1 MSSKLTLSVA
11 PEVVAAAK
19 RYAAAKDTSVS
30 QLVEDYLSVI
40 TRRSPG
46 GDTPAPLSVPMLTKL
61 RGSLQGDGDLQHHR
75 DHLTAK
81 YK

>member
-11 PEVVAAAK
+11 PDVVAAAK
-19 RYAAAKDTSVS
+19 RYAATHDTSVS

-40 TRRSPG
+40 TRQASN
-46 GDTPAPLSVPMLTKL
+46 THAAPSTPMLTKL
-61 RGSLQGDGDLQHHR
+61 RGSLRGKGDVDDHRQH
-75 DHLTAK
+75 LAAK

>member
-1 MSSKLTLSVA
+1 MSTKLTLSVA

-19 RYAAAKDTSVS
+19 HYAASNDTSVS

-40 TRRSPG
+40 TQAPRGAGAAAPS
-46 GDTPAPLSVPMLTKL
+46 TPVLTKL
-61 RGSLQGDGDLQHHR
+61 KGSLRGKGDIDDHRQH
-75 DHLTAK
+75 LAAK

>member
-19 RYAAAKDTSVS
+19 LYAAASDTSVS

-46 GDTPAPLSVPMLTKL
+46 GDTPAPRSAPILTKL
-61 RGSLQGDGDLQHHR
+61 KGALQGDGDIQHHR
-75 DHLTAK
+75 DHLAAK